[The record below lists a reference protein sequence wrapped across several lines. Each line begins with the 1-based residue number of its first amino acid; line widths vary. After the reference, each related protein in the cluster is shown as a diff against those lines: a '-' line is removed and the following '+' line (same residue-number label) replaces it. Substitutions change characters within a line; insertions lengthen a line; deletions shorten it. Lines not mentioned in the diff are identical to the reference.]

1 MKRSLLFLLGL
12 SLGFL
17 SAAAVAVAQQS
28 APGAGQ
34 RFALLIGNS
43 AYPDATTPL
52 VQPAKNVRALAEE
65 LRRGGFEVESRENL
79 GREEMQRVI
88 DAFKQKIRPGTAA
101 LVFFSGY
108 GLQVNRQSFMI
119 PTNAQ
124 VWTENDIRRDGIS
137 IEGLL
142 ADLNTR
148 GAIVKLLIVDASRR
162 NPFER
167 RFRQSPAGLAPIDA
181 PPGTLIMSAAAPG
194 KVIEDEGEN
203 SIFIGEMV
211 KEMRAPGLTA
221 EEIFSRTRI
230 GVSRVS
236 NGEQV
241 PWVSSS
247 LVDEFYF
254 VQPSGRPAAPPPLAD
269 PRPPARPQP
278 EPRVTPQPPQPQPA
292 RPAQTPPP
300 APEPQRQ
307 AATPPRADAPR
318 TGVKAGDVFRD
329 CRECPELVVVPAGD
343 FDMGSNDFDF
353 EKPVHKVTISK
364 AFAIGRRE
372 VTFEEWDQCV
382 AAGSCRHRPDDRGQG
397 RGERPVIDVSWRDA
411 TAYVSWLS
419 QKTGQKYRL
428 PSEAEWE
435 YAARGGTK
443 TAFWWGRD
451 IGARF
456 ANCRDCGGNSGQAA
470 IATGSFSANPFG
482 LFDTAGNAAEWVQ
495 DCWND
500 TYRGAPRDGSA
511 WASGQCD
518 QRVLRG
524 GSFDSQARY
533 LRSASRFRYDSDV
546 RYYANGFRVVRELP

>member
-12 SLGFL
+12 GLGFL
-17 SAAAVAVAQQS
+17 AAAAVAVAQQS
-28 APGAGQ
+28 ASGAGQ

-43 AYPDATTPL
+43 AYPDATAPL
-52 VQPAKNVRALAEE
+52 VQPPKNVRALAEE

-79 GREEMQRVI
+79 GREEMLRVI

-119 PTNAQ
+119 PINAQ

-142 ADLNTR
+142 ADLHTR

-181 PPGTLIMSAAAPG
+181 PPGTLTMSAAAPG

-254 VQPSGRPAAPPPLAD
+254 VQLSGRPSATPPLAD

-278 EPRVTPQPPQPQPA
+278 EPRVTSPPPQPA

-300 APEPQRQ
+300 APDPQRQ
-307 AATPPRADAPR
+307 AATPPRVDAPR
-318 TGVKAGDVFRD
+318 AGVKAGDVFRD
-329 CRECPELVVVPAGD
+329 CRECPELVVVPVGE

-353 EKPVHKVTISK
+353 EKPVHKVTIGK

-372 VTFEEWDQCV
+372 VTFEEWDQCI
-382 AAGSCRHRPDDRGQG
+382 ASGGCRHRPDDRGQG
-397 RGERPVIDVSWRDA
+397 RAERPVTDVSWRDA
-411 TAYVSWLS
+411 TAYASWLS

-451 IGARF
+451 VGTRF
-456 ANCRDCGGNSGQAA
+456 ANCRDCGGDSGQAA
-470 IATGSFSANPFG
+470 VATGSFSANPFG

-511 WASGQCD
+511 WGSGQCG

-533 LRSASRFRYDSDV
+533 LRSASRFRYDTDV